1 MNCLRLSLRS
11 LTWLCAGGV
20 FLSACGGGSS
30 GSSSLPT
37 AATPTPVGVLPKPLP
52 SVAPSPGSSPVADAA
67 AFVCPTSDSASAA
80 ATGRNAAGEA
90 RHMLPRRG
98 SPPTAVP
105 GASQLVAVTYD
116 AQTANTQKTTLA
128 VRESALGATLVR
140 SYAFSHANLVTH
152 VLKVPTA
159 KVSSV
164 ESSLRLQA
172 GVRAVGVTATRRY
185 AMSVNAPYF
194 PDDPYFTGFSTTVA
208 PTVGAAVPPA
218 TFEVGPLEENANVP
232 GQWDMHAT
240 RLEYAFAYS
249 QAGNGSGITN
259 PAALGSSSVKIATI
273 DTGQDTT
280 HPELASKIVY
290 QRCFITNNNSVQS
303 TSKFTT
309 DEDGHGTDTAGIAGE
324 STNNRLGFTAAG
336 GNVVLYG
343 YRVFP
348 TPDDNCTNT
357 SSTDPQCGTDTQ
369 DIASAVEDAVSN
381 HVNVISLS
389 LGGTGCVNGA
399 DSDPTEGAAIADA
412 IAANIVVVAAAGN
425 STGPPVEA
433 PACDPGVIAVG
444 ATGLA
449 DGTTNGSGKA
459 GGSAGAPFEYV
470 ASYSDYGSP
479 GAAVGSPSA
488 WGIVAPGGDP
498 ANGNDTDDLHWV
510 ENIWTSTPF
519 MASASD
525 TSFEGSCSGDYP
537 SESGTTDCRVLIAGT
552 SMATPHVAGAAAL
565 IISVNP
571 SYQSPTLMKQLLCS
585 TAADIS
591 DPNEGCGRLDVY
603 RAMATALGD
612 SNIPASSPVP

>member
-1 MNCLRLSLRS
+1 MNRWRSSFRRLS
-11 LTWLCAGGV
+11 WLCAGV
-20 FLSACGGGSS
+20 VLLSACGGGSG
-30 GSSSLPT
+30 GSSSVPT

-67 AFVCPTSDSASAA
+67 AFVCPTSDKASAVASGRTA
-80 ATGRNAAGEA
+80 ADEA
-90 RHMLPRRG
+90 RRMLPRRG
-98 SPPTAVP
+98 SPATPAA
-105 GASQLVAVTYD
+105 GSSQLVAVTYD
-116 AQTANTQKTTLA
+116 AQTAATQKTTLST
-128 VRESALGATLVR
+128 RESALGATLMR
-140 SYAFSHANLVTH
+140 SYTFSHAKLVTH
-152 VLKVPTA
+152 VLKVATA
-159 KVSSV
+159 KVNTV

-172 GVRAVGVTATRRY
+172 GVRAVGLTGARRSAT
-185 AMSVNAPYF
+185 SVNAPYF
-194 PDDPYFTGFSTTVA
+194 PNDPYFTGFSTTVA
-208 PTVGAAVPPA
+208 PTSGAAVPAP
-218 TFEVGPLEENANVP
+218 TFEIGPLEESANVP

-249 QAGNGSGITN
+249 QSGNGSGVTN

-290 QRCFITNNNSVQS
+290 QRCFITDSSGVQS
-303 TSKFTT
+303 TSNFTT
-309 DEDGHGTDTAGIAGE
+309 DEDGHGTDTAGIAGAAIG
-324 STNNRLGFTAAG
+324 NGLGFAGAG

-357 SSTDPQCGTDTQ
+357 STTDPQCGTDTQ
-369 DIASAVEDAVSN
+369 DIASAIEDAVTN

-412 IAANIVVVAAAGN
+412 IAANVIVVAAAGN

-449 DGTTNGSGKA
+449 DGTTNASGNT
-459 GGSAGAPFEYV
+459 GGSATAPVEYV

-479 GAAVGSPSA
+479 GAAVGSSSA

-498 ANGNDTDDLHWV
+498 ANDNDNDDLHWV

-519 MASASD
+519 MASAND
-525 TSFEGSCSGDYP
+525 TNFEGSCTGDYP
-537 SESGTTDCRVLIAGT
+537 SESGTVDCRILIAGT

-565 IISVNP
+565 ILSANP
-571 SYQSPTLMKQLLCS
+571 SYQSPSLMKQLLCS
-585 TAADIS
+585 TADDIS